1 MVIKNDITDIDRA
14 AKGFDALGSRARLQI
29 VLTLVERGNA
39 GLSIGDIQSRVGIAP
54 STLAHHLRFL
64 TAAGLVVQEKTGRTI
79 INKAAFDHLEDLAAF
94 ILKRCCIEESAKDE

>member
-1 MVIKNDITDIDRA
+1 MVDKIKNLDIDQA
-14 AKGFDALGSRARLQI
+14 AQGFDALGSRARLQI

-64 TAAGLVVQEKTGRTI
+64 TTAGLVVQEKNGRTT
-79 INKAAFDHLEDLAAF
+79 INRAAFDHLEQLAGF
-94 ILKRCCIEESAKDE
+94 ILKQCCVEESAKDE